1 MKTLQNPN
9 STYNIVVVDDTPA
22 NLRLLTTLLTQQG
35 YDVRPAI
42 NGQLALSAVR
52 AMLPD
57 LILLDIMMPD
67 LSGYEVCRELKADER
82 TRDIPIIFIS
92 ALDNEVDKV
101 HAFRVGGVD
110 YIPKPFQQAE
120 VVARV
125 NNQLRLLTA
134 NRQLKIQNEQLK
146 RFSGD
151 LRELHRLHRTVY
163 QNFEN
168 LAQDYLK
175 TGCELLGFTKG
186 MIEARSSSGLIC
198 QAQESLT
205 DGEVTGHE
213 PWTQR
218 VIEQQQTLIYDD
230 LTRETEHLGS
240 YIGTP
245 IWVDGQVYGSL
256 TFCSPLPRYL
266 ETETPQMQCHDV
278 EILELMAQSLG
289 KYIMG
294 HQGELRRRGE
304 AVRRAKAE
312 EATQVLL
319 RVTQAINHA
328 PDFELALEAA
338 LAELCV
344 SSGWT
349 YGEAWVP
356 RSSGDC
362 LECSLASYIH
372 EAQLADYPEIYQ
384 RIQAFQEASETMT
397 LGRGE
402 GLAGRVWA
410 TGEQVY
416 LQDLR
421 DGESLV
427 RQDLAQACR
436 FKMALAIPIWGGR
449 GTPEHCPD
457 WGRGDEA
464 SGHQVYRE
472 MPLSPPPLAV
482 LVFFRCES
490 MDGLEGDEER
500 LLQFVSAITAQLGTV
515 IQKKQTEAELRTIF
529 ATMDDLISLYDREGR
544 CLKFTNTKSNFFLKP
559 PAELLN
565 KTLAEVLPEE
575 LAAFHQEAIDR
586 ALSDRTTQRLEYSL
600 MMGPALRWFS
610 TNISPMSEDTVLFVT
625 RDITESKTIQEEL
638 FAAQARFQAIFES
651 ASLGIAVMALDGTL
665 MDSNAAFQDFLGYLA
680 EELQGLT
687 LDSFTD
693 PRDVNLDAQD
703 FENLLL
709 GRTQAYSVEKRY
721 IRSDTSLVWGRLT
734 VCAVKKG
741 GVVEFIFGLMED
753 ISEAQRA
760 AEETQL
766 LLNIT
771 QAFVNAPDLDSAL
784 TAALEQVCLSSGWGY
799 GEVWIPSLDG
809 ERLECSPAWYIEP
822 TIEGETQ
829 ENMQAFRA
837 ESEGLTFER
846 GEGLPGHVWLQ
857 GEPEFFQL
865 GDTLDRNIGLHY
877 FNRRG
882 LAEQRGIQAG
892 LAVPIVIPPILTI
905 DPPEP
910 GRVLAVL
917 VFFRFQSFS
926 LNPLP
931 EDERLAELIF
941 SVATQLGTIMQHK
954 QTEAELQAILAAMD
968 DLVLIRDRTG
978 RCVKVAH
985 TKAKALQ
992 QGQSLYP
999 GQSLQ
1004 ERFTPELTQAHLACI
1019 QESLTTGQP
1028 TSLEYTVTVDRDEIC
1043 LDGRFSPISQ
1053 QAVVVVARDISQ
1065 RKMVEEKL
1073 RANEA
1078 EMRGIFEAMTDVV
1091 LVINARKQEIQVMPT
1106 NYSKLYGERDVVS
1119 EVFSKFFGSDCRAE
1133 FWRPVEEAIASHQ
1146 TVSFDYSLDNG
1157 EQTIWFDASISPL
1170 PQQFV
1175 IWVARDISDRVQAEL
1190 ELQTLTS
1197 QLEERI
1203 LNRTAQLREANHILR
1218 AEVTARVEAE
1228 EKLQKAYERV
1238 QLLSELTLKIRQSLD
1253 LEDILQTT
1261 VIEVQRVLNVDR
1273 VLLVQERPDGL
1284 KNSIREV
1291 VLDPWPTVE
1300 SQGCYDDIMQHKGI
1314 TTLQQDQVLVIP
1326 DVTALELPPAEQDF
1340 LTRLQVKAKLVIPIF
1355 YQDQLWGKLVLHQ
1368 CQDIRPWHQDEIELL
1383 TALVDQIAIALSQ
1396 AKLLNHLE
1404 ELVTARTAELRRAN
1418 TKLQQEIRD
1427 RLLAELALRRS
1438 EMQLRL
1444 ITDALPVLISYVD
1457 AEQRYRFHNKTYGDW
1472 FGLSRDQITGR
1483 SAEEVLGHLY
1493 PFIQKYIQA
1502 ALAGQKINFE
1512 LQTPKIN
1519 GQSRYISVT
1528 FIPDQTGDGGVR
1540 GYFGVMVDIS
1550 DRKAVEQMKDDFLS
1564 IASHELRTPL
1574 TSIRGSLGLLA
1585 TGRLGTLDSKGQQML
1600 SIAVKNTERLTRLLN
1615 DILDLERIASGR
1627 VEMCK
1632 QACNAPELMLSAK
1645 DAMQSMAEQEGI
1657 TLKLEVDHHPLPSP
1671 PPSIP
1676 LQVDPDQI
1684 QQTLTNLISNA
1695 IKFSRPENFV
1705 WIGVVAGTEEIQ
1717 FYVRDR
1723 GRGIP
1728 ADKLEAIFGR
1738 FQQVDASDSREKGG
1752 TGLGLPICREIVQ
1765 QHGGKIWVESILGEG
1780 STFYFTLPL
1789 GDQLF

>member
-1 MKTLQNPN
+1 MKTWQN
-9 STYNIVVVDDTPA
+9 SHSSYNIVVVDDTPA
-22 NLRLLTTLLTQQG
+22 NLRLLTTLLNQQG
-35 YDVRPAI
+35 YEVRPAI
-42 NGQLALSAVR
+42 NGELALSAVR

-67 LSGYEVCRELKADER
+67 LSGYEVCRELKADEK
-82 TRDIPIIFIS
+82 TRNIPIIFIS
-92 ALDNEVDKV
+92 ALDNEIDKV
-101 HAFRVGGVD
+101 HAFRLGGVD

-134 NRQLKIQNEQLK
+134 TRQLKIQNEQLQ

-151 LRELHRLHRTVY
+151 LRELHRLHTTVY
-163 QNFEN
+163 RNFED
-168 LAQDYLK
+168 LAHDYLK
-175 TGCELLGFTKG
+175 TGCELLGFTNG
-186 MIEARSSSGLIC
+186 IIEACSNTGLVGK
-198 QAQESLT
+198 AKEFFK
-205 DGEVTGHE
+205 DGEVTGYE

-230 LTRETEHLGS
+230 LTQETDDLGS
-240 YIGTP
+240 YMGTP

-256 TFCSPLPRYL
+256 TFCSPRPRYL
-266 ETETPQMQCHDV
+266 EAETLQMQCHDV

-328 PDFELALEAA
+328 ANFELALEAA

-349 YGEAWVP
+349 YGEAWIP

-372 EAQLADYPEIYQ
+372 EAQLANHEAIYQ
-384 RIQAFQEASETMT
+384 QIETFQEVSETMT

-416 LQDLR
+416 IQDLR
-421 DGESLV
+421 DSEPLV
-427 RQDLAQACR
+427 RQELAQACR

-449 GTPEHCPD
+449 GTEEHFPHP
-457 WGRGDEA
+457 GRGDDV
-464 SGHQVYRE
+464 SGNQGHRE
-472 MPLSPPPLAV
+472 MSLSPPPLAV
-482 LVFFRCES
+482 LVFFRSEF
-490 MDGLEGDEER
+490 MDGLESGDEER

-559 PAELLN
+559 PAELLH
-565 KTLAEVLPEE
+565 KTLAEVLPKG
-575 LAAFHQEAIDR
+575 LADFHQEAIDR
-586 ALSDRTTQRLEYSL
+586 ALGDRTTQRLEYSL

-665 MDSNAAFQDFLGYLA
+665 IDSNAAFQEFLGYMA
-680 EELQGLT
+680 EELQGMT

-693 PRDVNLDAQD
+693 PRDIDLDEQD
-703 FENLLL
+703 FEDLLL

-784 TAALEQVCLSSGWGY
+784 TAALERVCLSSGWGY

-809 ERLECSPAWYIEP
+809 QRLECSPAWYVEP
-822 TIEGETQ
+822 TIDAQTQ
-829 ENMQAFRA
+829 ENIQGFRA
-837 ESEGLTFER
+837 ESEGLTFEK

-865 GDTLDRNIGLHY
+865 GDTLDRNLGLHY
-877 FNRRG
+877 FNRRD
-882 LAEQRGIQAG
+882 LAERRGIQAG
-892 LAVPIVIPPILTI
+892 LAVPIVIPPILTL

-978 RCVKVAH
+978 CCVKVAP
-985 TKAKALQ
+985 TKAKELL
-992 QGQSLYP
+992 QGQNLRP
-999 GQSLQ
+999 GQSLL

-1028 TSLEYTVTVDRDEIC
+1028 TSLEYTVMVNGAEIC

-1119 EVFSKFFGSDCRAE
+1119 EIFSKFFGADCQVD
-1133 FWRPVEEAIASHQ
+1133 FWRPIQEAIASHQ

-1203 LNRTAQLREANHILR
+1203 LNRTAQLREANHILQ
-1218 AEVTARVEAE
+1218 AEVTARVKAE

-1261 VIEVQRVLNVDR
+1261 VVEVQRVLNVDR
-1273 VLLVQERPDGL
+1273 VLLVQEKPDGL

-1300 SQGCYDDIMQHKGI
+1300 SQGGYETMMQSKGI
-1314 TTLQQDQVLVIP
+1314 TTLEQDQVLVIP
-1326 DVTALELPPAEQDF
+1326 DVTVVELSPAERDF
-1340 LTRLQVKAKLVIPIF
+1340 LTLLQVKAKLVIPIF

-1368 CQDIRPWHQDEIELL
+1368 CQEIRPWHQEEIELL

-1457 AEQRYRFHNKTYGDW
+1457 AEERYRFHNKTYGDW

-1483 SAEEVLGHLY
+1483 SAQEVLGHLY
-1493 PFIQKYIQA
+1493 PFIQTYIHA
-1502 ALAGQKINFE
+1502 ALAGRKINFE

-1519 GQSRYISVT
+1519 GQSRYISAT

-1600 SIAVKNTERLTRLLN
+1600 NIAVKNTERLTRLLN

-1632 QACNAPELMLSAK
+1632 QACNAVELMLSAK
-1645 DAMQSMAEQEGI
+1645 EAMQSMADSEGI
-1657 TLKLEVDHHPLPSP
+1657 TLELEVDHHPLPAP

-1695 IKFSRPENFV
+1695 IKFSPPQNSV
-1705 WIGVVAGTEEIQ
+1705 WMGVVVATEEIR

-1789 GDQLF
+1789 ENQP